1 MNRPYKPLVYAG
13 IRTRTGEEAARYR
26 RAAKE
31 EMAKLHPV
39 ETEMFDLPYVIL
51 AGMMVIA
58 ACVIIAGLIMCFT
71 AFVIW
76 PMLPG

>member
-1 MNRPYKPLVYAG
+1 MRTPYRPLVYAG

-26 RAAKE
+26 RETKA

-39 ETEMFDLPYVIL
+39 ETEMSEFPYIIL
-51 AGMMVIA
+51 AGMVMIA
-58 ACVIIAGLIMCFT
+58 GMAVIAGLIMSFT

-76 PMLPG
+76 PLLPG